1 MDAIFEA
8 LAFNIW
14 TFLFQTIN
22 VLLVLGGLYLILWK
36 PLKKTLA
43 SREEKIQGDLKEA
56 ASAKEKA
63 EELLASYKEQLNQAQ
78 QEAQNILQRAN
89 EMAEVTRSEI
99 VAQAKEEAA
108 RALEQARLE
117 LEKEKSSAIAAIRN
131 QAADLVVAAASKVLA
146 RTLTSEDQEHLL
158 KEALAE
164 VERL

>member
-1 MDAIFEA
+1 M
-8 LAFNIW
+8 
-14 TFLFQTIN
+14 
-22 VLLVLGGLYLILWK
+22 
-36 PLKKTLA
+36 
-43 SREEKIQGDLKEA
+43 
-56 ASAKEKA
+56 
-63 EELLASYKEQLNQAQ
+63 ASYKEQLNQAQ

-99 VAQAKEEAA
+99 VAQAKKRRRGLWNRPGWSWRRE
-108 RALEQARLE
+108 
-117 LEKEKSSAIAAIRN
+117 SSAIAAIRN